1 MSFLKWLDKNF
12 EYVCLAFF
20 LVIMTVL
27 SFANVILRY
36 CFKSPLGWSDEICCY
51 CLALSAFFCLSCSIR
66 HRSAIRVDT
75 LTVILPKAVQ
85 NVLNYVCNAIMIVFM
100 GFCIKGGLEVAA
112 NAASVNQ
119 KSPALQIPVAG
130 LYHVMTFCFAL
141 SIFRLVQIIILDFKG
156 VKEEA

>member
-75 LTVILPKAVQ
+75 LTVMLPKAVQ

-100 GFCIKGGLEVAA
+100 GYCIKVGWRSQRTRQ
-112 NAASVNQ
+112 ASTRKARRC
-119 KSPALQIPVAG
+119 KS
-130 LYHVMTFCFAL
+130 
-141 SIFRLVQIIILDFKG
+141 RLRGFIMS
-156 VKEEA
+156 

>member
-75 LTVILPKAVQ
+75 LTVMLPKAVK
-85 NVLNYVCNAIMIVFM
+85 NVLQCHYDRIY
-100 GFCIKGGLEVAA
+100 GLLHQRRTGGRSERGKRQPEKPGAA
-112 NAASVNQ
+112 N
-119 KSPALQIPVAG
+119 PG
-130 LYHVMTFCFAL
+130 CGAL
-141 SIFRLVQIIILDFKG
+141 SCHDLLFCPQYLPIGSDHHSRF
-156 VKEEA
+156 